1 MKAPFLRFIT
11 VCVFWAIHLNGN
23 CSNSDSLYYHKSIIQ
38 GESKSEA
45 LINSYKW
52 LLNNYV
58 TVDIDSSEYYG
69 RLALNHFKKRK
80 DKKGQAFALTSISK
94 ILLFKN
100 QLVEAQNYALKAIE
114 IAIDLNDKNRE
125 GLGYEL
131 LARIQDESNN
141 SKDAVYYFN
150 KAILTLEEA
159 EDHTSLGMVYVDL
172 GSFYNDNGD
181 NEKAILYYQ
190 KALSEYKLA
199 KSKVGEINCLN
210 GLASI
215 YYENDDLKRFWSLTQ
230 KSIKLAREH
239 FKGKTNTLELSG
251 YATLAIYYYEIGEY
265 DSASIYLKRY
275 NQGNKHIGN
284 TTKLPEGYEF
294 LAEVDFLSKRYKEAY
309 KNLMLSM
316 QITDSLRNQADL
328 EEVVKIQ
335 RKYNFEKEEKK
346 RINAELSAVKAN
358 EQRIIYLFLALA
370 TVLVAIILVLT
381 YRSRIEKGKKE
392 LLLKE
397 QKINELLKNQEIR
410 ALDMMMEWQE
420 KERKRVAKDLHD
432 RLGSMLST
440 IKLQFSSMEGKI
452 EKIREENA
460 SQFSL
465 TCNLLDEAVEEV
477 RRVSHNMISGTLT
490 KFGLVPA
497 LEDLA
502 NNIMASGQI
511 SCELIVSHMEER
523 LSGNQEIMIYRMIQ
537 ECVSNALK
545 HSQAKSLIIQLI
557 RHDEELTVMV
567 EDDGVGFKLDDA
579 KEKKGLGLSNV
590 ESRVKQL
597 NGRCTFDTAPGQGT
611 TIIAEIPLKDS

>member
-1 MKAPFLRFIT
+1 MKRICTLLYLLI
-11 VCVFWAIHLNGN
+11 VLL
-23 CSNSDSLYYHKSIIQ
+23 CSSNQAFSSDSLSYYKNVIDENAKQSNLY
-38 GESKSEA
+38 A
-45 LINSYKW
+45 YKW
-52 LLNNYV
+52 IINYYI
-58 TVDIDSSEYYG
+58 TIDTDSSEYYSK
-69 RLALNHFKKRK
+69 LALNHFKKLN
-80 DKKGQAFALTSISK
+80 DKGGQAFAYNSMAKVASNKGDLK
-94 ILLFKN
+94 
-100 QLVEAQNYALKAIE
+100 EAQRYAITALELAVE
-114 IAIDLNDKNRE
+114 LEDKNRE
-125 GLGYEL
+125 ALCHSFLARIQQRSNNIKDALHHFDKALNILRDIDNHITHGMVYANIAVFNGDIGQNDKAIDYYNKANKEYVLGGSKLGEINTLMGLGAFFYDINEMDSFQLMIRKSILLAQNHFKGKPNTVEITGYQNLAVYFYEREMWDSASFYLNKYNSGNKEIGNVTNLPDGYEL
-131 LARIQDESNN
+131 LA
-141 SKDAVYYFN
+141 
-150 KAILTLEEA
+150 
-159 EDHTSLGMVYVDL
+159 
-172 GSFYNDNGD
+172 
-181 NEKAILYYQ
+181 
-190 KALSEYKLA
+190 
-199 KSKVGEINCLN
+199 EI
-210 GLASI
+210 
-215 YYENDDLKRFWSLTQ
+215 
-230 KSIKLAREH
+230 
-239 FKGKTNTLELSG
+239 
-251 YATLAIYYYEIGEY
+251 
-265 DSASIYLKRY
+265 
-275 NQGNKHIGN
+275 
-284 TTKLPEGYEF
+284 
-294 LAEVDFLSKRYKEAY
+294 DFLSKKYREAY
-309 KNLMLSM
+309 RNLLLAKNIS
-316 QITDSLRNQADL
+316 DSLSKESHL

-335 RKYNFEKEEKK
+335 RKYNYEMEEKK
-346 RINAELSAVKAN
+346 RIHAELSAVKAN

-370 TVLVAIILVLT
+370 TILVAIILVLT

-397 QKINELLKNQEIR
+397 QKINELLNNQEIR